1 MLGTSSAREENEEAR
16 RIVLAAGFDRVGFAR
31 AGTAPSAARLR
42 AWVERGFAGGM
53 EYMTRALGRRSDPT
67 QVLEGA
73 RTVIVAAAHYRE
85 PGEPP
90 QAPEAGRARIASY
103 AQGTDYH
110 RVIEARL
117 RAACTRL
124 AERFSCRSRWYVD
137 TGPVLERDWAQAA
150 GVGWIGKNTCSI
162 DPERGSFF
170 FLAVILTTL
179 ELEPDE
185 PSVDHCGTC
194 RACIDACPTGAIVAP
209 HELDARRCISYLTIE
224 HRGVLPE
231 ELEEPIADMG
241 SGSLPG
247 RLPLQPSQSP
257 RQRAGPRAQPPA
269 GKPRSPARRPGAA
282 RPRSV
287 PGPVS
292 SKRRP
297 ASEARG
303 VPAQRHRCP
312 RILGRPQGCELAR
325 VARIASRHPIQ
336 SNPGHDAR
344 AGTPPARGRIEVI
357 LE

>member
-231 ELEEPIADMG
+231 ELEEPIADMVFGCDICQDVCPFNHRSRPG
-241 SGSLPG
+241 SEPDPEL
-247 RLPLQPSQSP
+247 SP
-257 RQRAGPRAQPPA
+257 RPENLAPQLDDLAQLDLEAFRARF
-269 GKPRSPARRPGAA
+269 PRSAVRRAKHEGFLRNVIAALASWGGRKAASSLESLESRPDIRFNPTLATTLERARRRLEAA
-282 RPRSV
+282 L
-287 PGPVS
+287 
-292 SKRRP
+292 K
-297 ASEARG
+297 
-303 VPAQRHRCP
+303 
-312 RILGRPQGCELAR
+312 
-325 VARIASRHPIQ
+325 
-336 SNPGHDAR
+336 
-344 AGTPPARGRIEVI
+344 
-357 LE
+357 